1 MIDASAPI
9 KTLTGVFLAWK
20 ALLLAIALGTSI
32 SPAYDTST
40 SLLFQLLYPS
50 APSKPFTARLSSWD
64 AIYFVHTAKEGYV
77 YEQEW
82 AFGTGVALAMRYAA
96 QLTGLSEPLA
106 GILLSNISHLLT
118 ALVLYKLTLLLSRNA
133 KLALLSSALSIISPG
148 GLFLSAPCG
157 ESLCSFFSFLGVFLF
172 ALRYQSKSLGGLY
185 VVAAGASFGVATL
198 VRSNALAYGLLFA
211 TEAVR
216 TAWQF
221 LQKPSA
227 SRFVHLGLTGLGGVL
242 VACGSIV
249 PQYMAWRVYC
259 DTENGIM
266 RPWCSNTLPSIY
278 TFVQD
283 YYWYDR
289 KLTYR
294 TRRML
299 IQTRDVGFLRYWTL
313 NQLPLF
319 ILAAPVLTLLIQ
331 SGRQLCFNP
340 RSIFPGMASDGG
352 FAAFLVSLGFVQTA
366 VAVLA
371 LTSYHVQIITRIGSA
386 YPVWYWWIASRLV
399 QDKNSST
406 ARMSIMFMV
415 MYGLIQAVLYASFLP
430 PA

>member
-1 MIDASAPI
+1 MVNSTIMIDASAPI
-9 KTLTGVFLAWK
+9 QSLTGVFLAWK
-20 ALLLAIALGTSI
+20 ALILSIAFGSNI

-50 APSKPFTARLSSWD
+50 APLKPLAARLSSWD
-64 AIYFVHTAKEGYV
+64 AIYFVHAAKEGYI

-82 AFGTGVALAMRYAA
+82 AFGTGVSLAMRYTS

-118 ALVLYKLTLLLSRNA
+118 ALVLYKLTLLLSRSA
-133 KLALLSSALSIISPG
+133 KIALLSSVLCIISPG

-157 ESLCSFFSFLGVFLF
+157 ESMCSFFSFLGALLF
-172 ALRYQSKSLGGLY
+172 ALRYQSKTLGGLY
-185 VVAAGASFGVATL
+185 VVAAGASFGIATL

-211 TEAVR
+211 AETLR

-259 DTENGIM
+259 DAENGLV

-283 YYWYDR
+283 YYWYE
-289 KLTYR
+289 KR
-294 TRRML
+294 TCA
-299 IQTRDVGFLRYWTL
+299 L
-313 NQLPLF
+313 N
-319 ILAAPVLTLLIQ
+319 
-331 SGRQLCFNP
+331 
-340 RSIFPGMASDGG
+340 
-352 FAAFLVSLGFVQTA
+352 
-366 VAVLA
+366 
-371 LTSYHVQIITRIGSA
+371 
-386 YPVWYWWIASRLV
+386 
-399 QDKNSST
+399 K
-406 ARMSIMFMV
+406 
-415 MYGLIQAVLYASFLP
+415 
-430 PA
+430 